1 MTDETA
7 LARALRRL
15 DQAFVSLERAAARLR
30 AAEES
35 REARDNELALLA
47 DDRTRLAEELDALTS
62 RASQLEHVNRDVAR
76 RLDGA
81 METIRT
87 ILAEEVGPPARSES
101 WPK

>member
-15 DQAFVSLERAAARLR
+15 DQAFVSVERATARLR

-62 RASQLEHVNRDVAR
+62 RAAQLDSVNRDVAK
-76 RLDGA
+76 RLDAA
-81 METIRT
+81 METIRN
-87 ILAEEVGPPARSES
+87 ILAEEAGPAVRSES